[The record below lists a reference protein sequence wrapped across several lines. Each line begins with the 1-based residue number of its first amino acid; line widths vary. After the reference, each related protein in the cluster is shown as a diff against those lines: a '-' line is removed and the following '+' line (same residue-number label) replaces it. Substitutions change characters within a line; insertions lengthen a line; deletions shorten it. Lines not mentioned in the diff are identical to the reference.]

1 VDHSPTSGRDDEP
14 SLVLH
19 RTLARQ
25 LRLHKLTTSDA
36 PSLEAWQQ
44 LLNEVSAVYIDN
56 DVDREMLER
65 SVDISSKEMQDLN
78 ALLAKQA
85 STDAMTGLHN
95 RSTFMKEL
103 DRHLSQRSKDDS
115 QLLGLLFIDLDG
127 FKIINDRLGHSV
139 GDDVLCIVAN
149 RLRTCVREN
158 DVLARLGGDEFV
170 VLSPNLNS
178 ASLATKLADRI
189 VASVSQTINLPNIHP
204 IGVGASIG
212 VTTIT
217 SDEETDSERLLVES
231 DLAMYSAKMNGRN
244 RVVTFTP
251 GLESSAQVPSGVDEL
266 TDAIAKKQLVLHYQ
280 PLVCM
285 AHSRV
290 VGMEALVRWQHPEHG
305 LIPPDEFI
313 PLAESSGLIHDLT
326 QLVLEQALEALA
338 SWPSDLFVTVNLS
351 PKDLAHTDIASSLKD
366 QIHRAGVDASRVVLE
381 LTENCLISWDDRALN
396 QLQSIIDLG
405 AYIAIVDFGSGYSSL
420 SQLINLPIQ
429 IVKLDRKFI
438 DPVSRNDASNA
449 VVQTVIELARVLG
462 LSVVAEGIE
471 TVEQAEILSQLGC
484 DLGQGYHCTRPISN
498 PVLEIGSVG
507 CKQCE
512 LARANYYD
520 KSDTL
525 RKAS

>member
-1 VDHSPTSGRDDEP
+1 
-14 SLVLH
+14 
-19 RTLARQ
+19 LARQ

-36 PSLEAWQQ
+36 PSLEAWHQ

-56 DVDREMLER
+56 DVDRETLER
-65 SVDISSKEMQDLN
+65 SVDISSQEMRDLN
-78 ALLAKQA
+78 VLLAKQA
-85 STDAMTGLHN
+85 STDAMTGLNN
-95 RSTFMKEL
+95 RSNFMKEL
-103 DRHLSQRSKDDS
+103 NKHLSQRSKDNS
-115 QLLGLLFIDLDG
+115 QMLGLLFIDLDG
-127 FKIINDRLGHSV
+127 FKIINDRLGHTI
-139 GDDVLCIVAN
+139 GDNVLCIVAN
-149 RLRTCVREN
+149 RLRNCIREN

-170 VLSPNLNS
+170 VLLPNLNNK
-178 ASLATKLADRI
+178 SLATKLADRI
-189 VASVSQTINLPNIHP
+189 IASVSQTINLPNIPP

-217 SDEETDSERLLVES
+217 NDEQTNAERLLVES

-251 GLESSAQVPSGVDEL
+251 GLESSVQARSGADEL
-266 TDAIAKKQLVLHYQ
+266 MDAIAKKQLVLHYQ

-305 LIPPDEFI
+305 MIPPDEFI

-351 PKDLAHTDIASSLKD
+351 PKDLVHTDIASLLKD
-366 QIHRAGVDASRVVLE
+366 QIRRAGVDPSRVVLE
-381 LTENCLISWDDRALN
+381 LTENSLISWDDKALN
-396 QLQSIIDLG
+396 QLQSMIDLG
-405 AYIAIVDFGSGYSSL
+405 AYLAIDDFGSGYSSL
-420 SQLINLPIQ
+420 SQLIDLPIQ

-449 VVQTVIELARVLG
+449 VVQTVIELARILG
-462 LSVVAEGIE
+462 LTVVAEGIE
-471 TVEQAEILSQLGC
+471 TAEQAKVLSQLGC
-484 DLGQGYHCTRPISN
+484 DLGQGYHYSRPVPN
-498 PVLEIGSVG
+498 PVLEIDSVG

-512 LARANYYD
+512 RARSNFVA
-520 KSDTL
+520 KSGTL